1 MFNNLLRKI
10 YTLKITSTFLKIL
23 GKPWKGDGAILV
35 YHRVLP
41 DNQIEE
47 DLNIGLAVSCSQFE
61 KQIQLLK
68 KYYSLVSIDEF
79 IKNINIKNNKF
90 LVSITFDD
98 GYKDNLTYAL
108 PILEKYKISATI
120 YMSTR
125 FLENSVCMWWY
136 ELRNLIQKNI
146 YLKFIHKKK
155 NFNLVLKN
163 KKQKEKAFQKLRKLF
178 LDLKTNEQLELLQ
191 KITQNKKREDY
202 SHKCLTP
209 EELKILDN
217 NPLITIGSH
226 AHSHLNLKMLDKA
239 ELISEVKTS
248 LDILENLLNHKINHF
263 SYPYGGVKE
272 TSTREY
278 DVVKYFNMTSAVT
291 SRVYPIK
298 KPNLFSLP
306 RIYVGTNTCEKSI
319 INHLSGFYNLV
330 HKFF

>member
-1 MFNNLLRKI
+1 MFNNFLRKI
-10 YTLKITSTFLKIL
+10 YTLKITSIFLKIL
-23 GKPWKGDGAILV
+23 GKPWKGNGAILV

-41 DNQIEE
+41 DNQIKE
-47 DLNIGLAVSCSQFE
+47 DLNVGLAVSCSQFE
-61 KQIQLLK
+61 KQIQQLK

-79 IKNINIKNNKF
+79 IKNIDIENNRF

-108 PILEKYKISATI
+108 PILEKYKIPATI
-120 YMSTR
+120 YISTK

-146 YLKFIHKKK
+146 YLKFEYKKK

-163 KKQKEKAFQKLRKLF
+163 KKQKEKAFHKLRKIF
-178 LDLKTNEQLELLQ
+178 LNLKTNEQLDLLE

-202 SHKCLTP
+202 SRNCLTR

-217 NPLITIGSH
+217 NSLITIGSH

-239 ELISEVKTS
+239 ELLTEVKTS
-248 LDILENLLNHKINHF
+248 LNILEDLLNHKIKHF
-263 SYPYGGVKE
+263 SYPYGGLKE

-278 DVVKYFNMTSAVT
+278 DVVKYFNMSSAVT

-319 INHLSGFYNLV
+319 LNHLSGFYNLV